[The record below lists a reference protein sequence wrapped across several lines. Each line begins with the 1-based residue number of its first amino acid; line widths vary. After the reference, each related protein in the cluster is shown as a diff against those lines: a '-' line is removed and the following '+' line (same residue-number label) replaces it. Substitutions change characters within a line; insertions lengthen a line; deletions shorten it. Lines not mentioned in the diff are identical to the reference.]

1 MKNWILSI
9 DRKDL
14 EMSLSDR
21 LKKDFSTLTLALIA
35 VAIVINI
42 VVGQLVSAL
51 NLQIFLD
58 SIGTVLVGILAGPW
72 AGALTGLLT
81 NLIWGLISD
90 PVAAAFAPVAMV
102 IGLVAG
108 LCARFGL
115 FRTWWQAIISG
126 VLISLALSVVAIPI
140 RVYMFGGV
148 TGSGADFITA
158 YLLATGRD
166 LFSSVLVTVIT
177 SNLLDKIVTALIAW
191 GIVKGLPRRTVA
203 RFPRSEHVIGA
214 GPSGVDAPAA

>member
-1 MKNWILSI
+1 
-9 DRKDL
+9 
-14 EMSLSDR
+14 MSLSDR
-21 LKKDFSTLTLALIA
+21 LKKDFSTLALALIA

-42 VVGQLVSAL
+42 VVGQFVSTL
-51 NLQIFLD
+51 NLPIFLD

-90 PVAAAFAPVAMV
+90 PTTAAFAPVAMV

-108 LCARFGL
+108 LCARAGL

-126 VLISLALSVVAIPI
+126 VLITLALSVVAIPI
-140 RVYMFGGV
+140 RVYLFGGV

-158 YLLATGRD
+158 YLLAASRD
-166 LFSSVLVTVIT
+166 LFSSVLITVIT
-177 SNLLDKIVTALIAW
+177 SNLLDKVVTALIAW
-191 GIVKGLPRRTVA
+191 LIVKGLPRRTVA
-203 RFPRSEHVIGA
+203 RFPRAEHVIDVPATGID
-214 GPSGVDAPAA
+214 VPAA